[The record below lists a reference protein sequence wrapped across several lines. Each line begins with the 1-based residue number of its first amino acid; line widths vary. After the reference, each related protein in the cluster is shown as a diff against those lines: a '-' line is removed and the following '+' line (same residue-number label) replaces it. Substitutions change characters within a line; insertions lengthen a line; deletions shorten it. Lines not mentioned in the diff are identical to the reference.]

1 MHHDIA
7 SPAACGNH
15 SADHLFHFR
24 SVSVAESHR
33 ALRQLNTNT
42 AAGPETLNPFILY
55 FAADV
60 TAEPGPAGLVYESY
74 EK

>member
-1 MHHDIA
+1 MRRDIA

-24 SVSVAESHR
+24 PVSVAESHS

-42 AAGPETLNPFILY
+42 AAGPETPNPLILY

-60 TAEPGPAGLVYESY
+60 TAEPWACL
-74 EK
+74 